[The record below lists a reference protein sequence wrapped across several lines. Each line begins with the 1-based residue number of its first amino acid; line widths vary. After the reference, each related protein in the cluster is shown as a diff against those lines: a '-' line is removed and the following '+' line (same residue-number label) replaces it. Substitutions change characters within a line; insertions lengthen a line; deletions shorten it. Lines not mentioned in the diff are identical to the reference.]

1 MVGNGMRLGKPVKI
15 GSLFGPQWLLNMMKA
30 SIKNG
35 SITRKEGAGVMRDY
49 RNLKKTK

>member
-1 MVGNGMRLGKPVKI
+1 MRLGKPVKI

-35 SITRKEGAGVMRDY
+35 TLTRKEAAGLIKDY
-49 RNLKKTK
+49 RNRKKP

>member
-1 MVGNGMRLGKPVKI
+1 MTGNGMRLGKPVKI

-35 SITRKEGAGVMRDY
+35 TLTRKEAAGLIKDY
-49 RNLKKTK
+49 RNRKKP

>member
-1 MVGNGMRLGKPVKI
+1 MVGNGSRLGKPVKI

-35 SITRKEGAGVMRDY
+35 TLTRKEAAGVLKDY
-49 RNLKKTK
+49 RNRKKP

>member
-1 MVGNGMRLGKPVKI
+1 MAGNGMRLGQPVKI

-35 SITRKEGAGVMRDY
+35 TLTRKEAAGVMKDY
-49 RNLKKTK
+49 RNMRKKP